1 MPVKPP
7 SIFTSFHLAAACLG
21 ATTLSYQA
29 LNSLQLHQQPH
40 VTHTASAARASSGS
54 FLPTASFP
62 LKRDEPFDVRYQFT
76 ASQTV

>member
-7 SIFTSFHLAAACLG
+7 SLYASFHFAAVCLG

-29 LNSLQLHQQPH
+29 LSSVQLHQQPH
-40 VTHTASAARASSGS
+40 AAFLSRVGTGS
-54 FLPTASFP
+54 FLTNAGCP